1 MIVWRYLIFNIVIS
15 NFFSAN
21 DDWNVFASGFDTSK
35 FSSQRVTFRTA
46 WCKCL
51 NILIKGLLKVLWAFK
66 DKIFLRLSYGSLQ
79 MKFTSFI
86 LKRTFVQGYV
96 IFSIL
101 NFQTFQEDF
110 DRCKTLIRM
119 FNAVPDHL

>member
-1 MIVWRYLIFNIVIS
+1 MPKHFDKRPIK
-15 NFFSAN
+15 
-21 DDWNVFASGFDTSK
+21 GFMGI
-35 FSSQRVTFRTA
+35 QRQ
-46 WCKCL
+46 
-51 NILIKGLLKVLWAFK
+51 NIL
-66 DKIFLRLSYGSLQ
+66 KIVMGKSLQ